1 MIVKHPY
8 FKYGMAVIMAENN
21 FDAEE
26 EVFKNITVLSKEIQK
41 GLNHFRMKPS
51 GSFKGMEKVRFNYVN
66 EKKGNPDIGIFLS
79 PCIVST
85 DKAAGNIY
93 KACENIRKQVIKEP
107 FKNINAT
114 MSMIPITGE
123 YLSFG
128 NTGTAGRGKP
138 KIKLAEAALALITST
153 TPLKPCLAYSKKS
166 KGKVERNN
174 VAIIPDLEIKEL
186 VDFIYIFKRIL
197 LSGDKYNFNEGK
209 VYRDLKPN
217 GEIKSEKPSR
227 PHIYNGNFPFAPRS
241 SAMGKV
247 ALLGAIGYWSKEA
260 NFNEEGRKVLESL
273 KDTQMYMVSYG
284 NAETFKY
291 NNLIIDLAIENQL
304 REIIDSFYFAQLY
317 SKGRRNSSNQ
327 LDYQNYDLFIGRF
340 LQFFNPPSF
349 KDFLSFRAEYPKSIQ
364 LLFKTYFEKME
375 NIPKEVVASAKELG
389 SWLNYAAY
397 TAAKKDTEQFL
408 DKYPKNTDG
417 YWKQIGKM
425 KSKFLVEMESSAFS
439 ARSGDALSMQ
449 LVRRA
454 GLLSNSDA
462 PQEGS
467 LFMEV
472 ASSGELSLDKA
483 RNLIIAFSR
492 IKNIKTKTVS
502 ISENPEPEST
512 EASADFTDD

>member
-1 MIVKHPY
+1 MIIKHPY
-8 FKYGMAVIMAENN
+8 FKYGLAVVMAENN
-21 FDAEE
+21 FDSPNQ
-26 EVFKNITVLSKEIQK
+26 VFENVSVLSSEIQK

-51 GSFKGMEKVRFNYVN
+51 GSFRGMEKVKFDYIN
-66 EKKGNPDIGIFLS
+66 EKKGSPDNGIFLS
-79 PCIVST
+79 PSILST

-93 KACENIRKQVIKEP
+93 KACENIQKQVLKEP
-107 FKNINAT
+107 LKRINAT

-128 NTGTAGRGKP
+128 LTGKAGRGKP
-138 KIKLAEAALALITST
+138 KITFAQAALALITST

-186 VDFIYIFKRIL
+186 VDFIFIFKRIL
-197 LSGDKYNFNEGK
+197 LSGDKYKFNEGI

-217 GEIKSEKPSR
+217 GEVKSEKPAR
-227 PHIYNGNFPFAPRS
+227 PHIYNGNFPFAPKS

-273 KDTQMYMVSYG
+273 KDAQMYMVSYG

-304 REIIDSFYFAQLY
+304 RKIIDSFYFAQLY
-317 SKGRRNSSNQ
+317 SKGKRSSSNR
-327 LDYQNYDLFIGRF
+327 LEYQNYDLFIGRF
-340 LQFFNPPSF
+340 LQLFNPPSF
-349 KDFLSFRAEYPKSIQ
+349 KDFLSFRAEYPKSVQ

-375 NIPKEVVASAKELG
+375 KIPKEVVASAKELG
-389 SWLNYAAY
+389 SWLNNAAY
-397 TAAKKDTEQFL
+397 TAAKKDTEQFP
-408 DKYPKNTDG
+408 DRYPKGTDG
-417 YWKQIGKM
+417 YWKQITKM

-467 LFMEV
+467 LFMEK

-483 RNLIIAFSR
+483 KNLIIAFSR
-492 IKNIKTKTVS
+492 VKNIKTKA
-502 ISENPEPEST
+502 ISTIEKSESESSETKEN
-512 EASADFTDD
+512 FTDA